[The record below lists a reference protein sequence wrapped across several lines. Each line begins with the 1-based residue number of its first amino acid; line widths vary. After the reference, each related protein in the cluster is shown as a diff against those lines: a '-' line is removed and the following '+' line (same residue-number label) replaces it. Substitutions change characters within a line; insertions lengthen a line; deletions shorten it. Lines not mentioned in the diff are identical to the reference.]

1 MAAGQATGP
10 RRAYRSPRREQQAA
24 ETRSMVA
31 SAAARLFGERGW
43 AATGM
48 REVARAAGVSVE
60 TVYASFRSKGDLL
73 MAALDVAVVGDAAPV
88 PLDQRPEFAALGSGT
103 RRQRAQ
109 ASARLVT
116 DINQRT
122 AGVVLALREAAASDA
137 DLAERRRQRE
147 QQRRINVEQGAA
159 LVAGRAVTAEEVDGL
174 WALVAV
180 EVYQMLTELR
190 GWTPRQYEHWLADV
204 IERLLAPARRQG
216 HERDGHEYDETARG
230 AHMPGRG
237 DRRRAGRSGVARR
250 RRCHPD
256 RGVESRVPPRQ
267 LARRGDRGGTRR
279 AVPRAQPGG
288 LAALEPDV

>member
-1 MAAGQATGP
+1 MAADQATSP

-109 ASARLVT
+109 ATARLVAG
-116 DINQRT
+116 INQRT

-147 QQRRINVEQGAA
+147 YRRRINVEQGAA
-159 LVAGRAVTAEEVDGL
+159 LVAGRAVTAEEIDGL

-180 EVYQMLTELR
+180 EIYQMLIELR
-190 GWTPRQYEHWLADV
+190 GWTPQQYENWLADV
-204 IERLLAPARRQG
+204 IERLL
-216 HERDGHEYDETARG
+216 
-230 AHMPGRG
+230 PG
-237 DRRRAGRSGVARR
+237 
-250 RRCHPD
+250 PD
-256 RGVESRVPPRQ
+256 
-267 LARRGDRGGTRR
+267 GTREER
-279 AVPRAQPGG
+279 T
-288 LAALEPDV
+288 

>member
-1 MAAGQATGP
+1 MAAGQATSP

-48 REVARAAGVSVE
+48 RDVARAAGVSVE

-109 ASARLVT
+109 ATARLVT
-116 DINQRT
+116 DVNQRT
-122 AGVVLALREAAASDA
+122 SGMVLALREGAASDA

-147 QQRRINVEQGAA
+147 HRRRINVEQGAA

-174 WALVAV
+174 WALIAV
-180 EVYQMLTELR
+180 EIYQMLTELR
-190 GWTPRQYEHWLADV
+190 GWTPQQYEHWLADV
-204 IERLLAPARRQG
+204 IQRLL
-216 HERDGHEYDETARG
+216 
-230 AHMPGRG
+230 PG
-237 DRRRAGRSGVARR
+237 
-250 RRCHPD
+250 PD
-256 RGVESRVPPRQ
+256 
-267 LARRGDRGGTRR
+267 GTREGR
-279 AVPRAQPGG
+279 T
-288 LAALEPDV
+288 